1 MRRKI
6 VSVVALAIA
15 TGFTG
20 TGAAA
25 EADPEPASPE
35 SGGKPE
41 ARPST
46 YLAPAALIAA
56 GVAAVAALAGSRG
69 GGGGNAGSTSGST
82 ASGASSPPRALTY
95 TSAADFQTPEYNAQS
110 GLAWVRAASLY
121 YNGHYRWFTGDAPS
135 SAAGTGIGVKIA
147 VADTGINAREA
158 TTGSAIAIDVS

>member
-20 TGAAA
+20 TGAAT
-25 EADPEPASPE
+25 EADPEPASAE

-41 ARPST
+41 ARPSA

-69 GGGGNAGSTSGST
+69 GGSNAGSTSSST
-82 ASGASSPPRALTY
+82 ASGATSPPRALTY

-147 VADTGINAREA
+147 VADTASTRARRRPA
-158 TTGSAIAIDVS
+158 AL